1 MTERV
6 ELGDV
11 IRALLRRWPVLL
23 VFTIAGAAAGLG
35 YTTLVVPVYQATTS
49 ILVGGS
55 TEASDTT
62 SEDIVT
68 SQGLATTYAD
78 LARREPV
85 LQGAID
91 ELRLPGTWEQLQRR
105 VRVSLPPNN
114 LQLVVIAAEAGSPE
128 RAIAIAEE
136 VANQLIALGPR
147 SRDSTVEFVRDRLEV
162 LQDNIKTREARIAEL
177 QASLPS
183 ATETEQNTIQ
193 SRIAQLQALIISW
206 QGNYTA
212 LLEFLDRQ
220 GSANTLQVIESAHA
234 DPTPVRP
241 DRKMNVILGAG
252 LGLLLGSLLAYW
264 LAFRP
269 GASEPA
275 RAETTGTDRTE
286 GSDAASPRLIV
297 AGDLRRSGSEDGG

>member
-11 IRALLRRWPVLL
+11 IRALLRRWSVLL

-55 TEASDTT
+55 TDASDTT

-91 ELRLPGTWEQLQRR
+91 ELRLPGTWEQLQRH

-114 LQLVVIAAEAGSPE
+114 LQLIVIAAEAGSPE

-136 VANQLIALGPR
+136 VANQLVALGPR
-147 SRDSTVEFVRDRLEV
+147 SGDSTVEFVRDRLKE
-162 LQDNIKTREARIAEL
+162 LEDDIRSRESRIAEL
-177 QASLPS
+177 QASLAS
-183 ATETEQNTIQ
+183 ATEGEQKEIQ

-206 QGNYTA
+206 QGNYTS

-234 DPTPVRP
+234 DPVPVRP
-241 DRKMNVILGAG
+241 NRKMNVILGAG

-269 GASEPA
+269 GASGPA
-275 RAETTGTDRTE
+275 QVAATGTDRTE
-286 GSDAASPRLIV
+286 DPDAASPRLIV
-297 AGDLRRSGSEDGG
+297 AGDPRRSGSEDGG